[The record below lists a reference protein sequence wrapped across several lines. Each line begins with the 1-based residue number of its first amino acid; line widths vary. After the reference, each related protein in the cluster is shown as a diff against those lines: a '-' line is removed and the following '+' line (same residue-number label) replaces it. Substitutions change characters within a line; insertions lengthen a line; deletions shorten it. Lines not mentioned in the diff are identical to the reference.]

1 MRIIPVNCVVQYLTS
16 SKCSVHVSNCCYL
29 KETALVGRNRSVH
42 VSKSCYLKET
52 TLVGRNGIKLEVQLG
67 RTEASGTR
75 QGAQEEA
82 GLGRGIFSL
91 KLKIRQVVLKLS

>member
-1 MRIIPVNCVVQYLTS
+1 MRIIPVNCLVQYLTS
-16 SKCSVHVSNCCYL
+16 STSPVQASKSCYL
-29 KETALVGRNRSVH
+29 KETALVGRNGV
-42 VSKSCYLKET
+42 
-52 TLVGRNGIKLEVQLG
+52 KLEVQLG

-91 KLKIRQVVLKLS
+91 KLKIRQVVLK